1 MHQATHSKTGRLM
14 HFLVFA
20 LMIAGAALRLYVY
33 LQNRDL
39 IIDEANVARNI
50 YERGFIALL
59 SPLNYEQ
66 YAPPI
71 FLWITKFSTLLMGMG
86 EPALK
91 LYPLLCGLASLWL
104 MYMLLKKYIPTQAMW
119 YPLSLLAFSP
129 MMIRY
134 STELKQYMP
143 DVFISLLLVWLALN
157 ISISTIHRLRF
168 VVLWIIIGTIAIWSS
183 MPSVFMLA
191 GVGCYYGWQLLQTKQ
206 YKLIILPAIVSLV
219 WVLQFLLYYIMM
231 LQEQA
236 NSDYLQ
242 NFHQYDFLFATPST
256 KGEWEHNWR
265 VFSELMIRFEGY
277 YPYAHDINTAFLAI
291 GTIMLVRKATAKS
304 TLLIIPVLALCA
316 AAALNQF
323 SMMARVS
330 LFIIPVLMLI
340 IGYGFAQ
347 YTYLKSSWLRG
358 IVIATGLYAAGC
370 NIAYLSEDPFK
381 YEELTEGMHFAQ
393 KHKIPGDR
401 LFLYHSSVPAFIYY
415 TTIHPRK
422 EKWGK
427 IKDANRLIY
436 ETNYDS
442 LGASLNYSLQPGQE
456 VVFLYTNATEAEF
469 QMRNIQ
475 PKLHLQTVDSL
486 YHPWVKAWMF
496 RKRS

>member
-1 MHQATHSKTGRLM
+1 MPLPTDSKTDKRM
-14 HFLVFA
+14 RFLIFA
-20 LMIAGAALRLYVY
+20 LLIAGAVLRLYVY

-50 YERGFIALL
+50 YERGFMALL
-59 SPLNYEQ
+59 SPLDYQQ

-71 FLWITKFSTLLMGMG
+71 FLWTTKLSTLLLGMG

-91 LYPLLCGLASLWL
+91 LYPLLCGMGALWL
-104 MYMLLKKYIPTQAMW
+104 MYRLLKVYLPVQAMW
-119 YPLSLLAFSP
+119 YPASLLAFSP

-134 STELKQYMP
+134 ATELKQYMP
-143 DVFISLLLVWLALN
+143 DVFIALLLVWLALN
-157 ISISTIHRLRF
+157 ISINTMSRLRF
-168 VVLWIIIGTIAIWSS
+168 AMLWILIGTIVIWSS

-206 YKLIILPAIVSLV
+206 YKMIILPAIISLV
-219 WVLQFLLYYIMM
+219 WVMQFVLYYLLM

-256 KGEWEHNWR
+256 KEEWDHNWH

-277 YPYAHDINTAFLAI
+277 YPYVHNINTAFLII

-304 TLLIIPVLALCA
+304 VLLIIPVLALCA

-330 LFIIPVLMLI
+330 LFIIPILMII

-347 YTYLKSSWLRG
+347 YTYLKSVWLRG
-358 IVIATGLYAAGC
+358 IVIIAGLYAAGC
-370 NIAYLSEDPFK
+370 NIAYLAEEPFK
-381 YEELTEGMHFAQ
+381 YEELTEGMHFARDR
-393 KHKIPGDR
+393 KVPGDR
-401 LFLYHSSVPAFIYY
+401 VFLYHSSVPSFIYY
-415 TTIHPRK
+415 TTIHPGK
-422 EKWGK
+422 DDWGDM
-427 IKDANRLIY
+427 KDAHPLVY

-442 LGASLNYSLQPGQE
+442 LGAWLNYSLQPTQE
-456 VVFLYTNATEAEF
+456 AVFIYTNATESEF
-469 QMRNIQ
+469 EHRNKQPKPHLETADSLIQ
-475 PKLHLQTVDSL
+475 P
-486 YHPWVKAWMF
+486 WIRAWMF